1 MTGPRVATPDA
12 EARLARKVEE
22 LSALRE
28 ISRAI
33 GAALDLDTTL
43 ALITRK
49 TAEVMRVDSC
59 SIYLLDA
66 SGEYLVLKATTG
78 LAAEAV
84 GRARLRFGEGLTG
97 WAAQHGEA
105 VASSNA
111 PADPRFKYLPETHET
126 LFQSLLALPLTAAGR
141 VLGAVNIQT
150 TAVHPW
156 ADDEIELL
164 GIIADLAGGALEKA
178 RLYDSMRRQI
188 LELRTLAEV
197 SETLTSPLYLEQIF
211 RLLVEMAARLFDAA
225 LCTVMLTDGDE
236 LVLAAA
242 HPAPE
247 ADAGADRRREP
258 KRPASRVPPERGD
271 AGRRSPRQA
280 GASRGPVPSE
290 RVPAISPAPHRERLS
305 ATGAPA
311 ESRTGEAPRPRHALR
326 LGAGLPGAAAASG
339 EPAASDHVAGDPRFL
354 PAELLGRPLTA
365 RSALSVPLR
374 VRDRTLGVVTVYLA
388 RRHAFSAAETTM
400 LQTLANQTALAIEN
414 AGLVVKSAMVR
425 EMHHRVKNNLQ
436 MIAMLLRLQMRDG
449 REVSGR
455 EVLTETINRI
465 LSIAAV
471 HEILAA
477 EGLGTVSVREML
489 DRVVNTV
496 TQTMAPPGF
505 TLEARVGGDDVHLPT
520 QQATSLALVVNEL
533 LQNAMEHAFPG
544 RSRGQV
550 VIVLMLGPEALRVEV
565 RDDGVGLPDGF
576 ALERSS
582 DLGLEIVRTLVQ
594 DDLKGR
600 IWFTNAGGARAVITM
615 PRPAA
620 A

>member
-1 MTGPRVATPDA
+1 MAMPARDSAAQAAAD
-12 EARLARKVEE
+12 ARLARKVEE

-43 ALITRK
+43 TLITRK

-59 SIYLLDA
+59 SIYLLDDA
-66 SGEYLVLKATTG
+66 REYLVLKATTG

-97 WAAQHGEA
+97 WAAEKNEA
-105 VASSNA
+105 VAVSNA
-111 PADPRFKYLPETHET
+111 TADPRFKYLPETRET
-126 LFQSLLALPLTAAGR
+126 LFQSLLAVPLTVAGR
-141 VLGAVNIQT
+141 VLGAVNVQT
-150 TAVHPW
+150 TGIHAW
-156 ADDEIELL
+156 AEDEVELL
-164 GIIADLAGGALEKA
+164 SIIADLAGGALEKA

-211 RLLVEMAARLFDAA
+211 RLLVEMASRLFDAS
-225 LCTVMLTDGDE
+225 LCTLMLTDGDE

-242 HPAPE
+242 HPADDGGSP
-247 ADAGADRRREP
+247 AAPPARPPQAATPGRAGAN
-258 KRPASRVPPERGD
+258 G
-271 AGRRSPRQA
+271 
-280 GASRGPVPSE
+280 
-290 RVPAISPAPHRERLS
+290 PAIA
-305 ATGAPA
+305 AQAA
-311 ESRTGEAPRPRHALR
+311 RPRHALR
-326 LGAGLPGAAAASG
+326 LGEGLPGAAAASG
-339 EPAASDHVAGDPRFL
+339 EPVASEDAGADPRFR
-354 PAELLGRPLTA
+354 PAEMLGRSSAA
-365 RSALSVPLR
+365 RSALAVPLR
-374 VRDRTLGVVTVYLA
+374 VRDRTLGVVTVYLG
-388 RRHAFSAAETTM
+388 RPHAFTAAEQTM

-477 EGLGTVSVREML
+477 EGLGTVSVRDML
-489 DRVVNTV
+489 DRVVHTV

-505 TLEARVGGDDVHLPT
+505 ALDARVSGDDVHLPT

-544 RSRGQV
+544 RPKGQV
-550 VIVLMLGPEALRVEV
+550 IIVLMLGPEALRVEV

-600 IWFTNAGGARAVITM
+600 IWFTNAGGARVVITM
-615 PRPAA
+615 PRPAPGP
-620 A
+620 

>member
-1 MTGPRVATPDA
+1 MTAQRVDA
-12 EARLARKVEE
+12 ADARLARKAEE

-59 SIYLLDA
+59 SIYLLDG
-66 SGEYLVLKATTG
+66 SREYLVLKATTG

-97 WAAQHGEA
+97 WAAEHGEA

-111 PADPRFKYLPETHET
+111 TADPRFKYLPETHES
-126 LFQSLLALPLTAAGR
+126 LFQSLLAVPLTVAGR
-141 VLGAVNIQT
+141 VLGAVNVQT
-150 TAVHPW
+150 TGIHAW
-156 ADDEIELL
+156 GDDEVELL
-164 GIIADLAGGALEKA
+164 SIIADLAGGALEKA
-178 RLYDSMRRQI
+178 RLYDSMRQQI

-211 RLLVEMAARLFDAA
+211 RLLVEMAARVFDAS
-225 LCTVMLTDGDE
+225 LCTLMLTDGDE
-236 LVLAAA
+236 IVLAAA
-242 HPAPE
+242 HPPAS
-247 ADAGADRRREP
+247 DG
-258 KRPASRVPPERGD
+258 RPAGGLDV
-271 AGRRSPRQA
+271 
-280 GASRGPVPSE
+280 
-290 RVPAISPAPHRERLS
+290 L
-305 ATGAPA
+305 
-311 ESRTGEAPRPRHALR
+311 RPRHALR
-326 LGAGLPGAAAASG
+326 LGAGLPGLAAASG
-339 EPAASDHVAGDPRFL
+339 EPLSAEDAGADPRVMA
-354 PAELLGRPLTA
+354 AEMLGRGPA
-365 RSALSVPLR
+365 RSALAVPLR

-388 RRHAFSAAETTM
+388 RPHAFTPAETTM

-414 AGLVVKSAMVR
+414 AGLIVKSAMVR

-477 EGLGTVSVREML
+477 EALGTVSVREML
-489 DRVVNTV
+489 DRVVHTV

-505 TLEARVGGDDVHLPT
+505 ALDARVSGDDIHLPT

-544 RSRGQV
+544 RAKGQV
-550 VIVLMLGPEALRVEV
+550 VIVLMLGPEAVRVEV

-600 IWFTNAGGARAVITM
+600 IWFTNAGGARVVITM

>member
-1 MTGPRVATPDA
+1 MATAPDEA
-12 EARLARKVEE
+12 LRRARGAAAQAAADARLARKVEE

-43 ALITRK
+43 TLITRK

-59 SIYLLDA
+59 SIYLLDDA
-66 SGEYLVLKATTG
+66 REYLVLKATTG

-84 GRARLRFGEGLTG
+84 GRARLRLGEGLTG
-97 WAAQHGEA
+97 WAAEKNEA

-111 PADPRFKYLPETHET
+111 TADPRFKYLPETRET
-126 LFQSLLALPLTAAGR
+126 LFQSLLAVPLTVAGR
-141 VLGAVNIQT
+141 VLGAVNVQT
-150 TAVHPW
+150 TGIHPW
-156 ADDEIELL
+156 AEDEVELL
-164 GIIADLAGGALEKA
+164 SIIADLAGGALEKA

-188 LELRTLAEV
+188 VELRTLAEV

-211 RLLVEMAARLFDAA
+211 RLLVEMASRVFDAS
-225 LCTVMLTDGDE
+225 LCTLMLTDGDE

-242 HPAPE
+242 HPAGEPS
-247 ADAGADRRREP
+247 GA
-258 KRPASRVPPERGD
+258 
-271 AGRRSPRQA
+271 
-280 GASRGPVPSE
+280 
-290 RVPAISPAPHRERLS
+290 
-305 ATGAPA
+305 
-311 ESRTGEAPRPRHALR
+311 APRPRHALR

-339 EPAASDHVAGDPRFL
+339 EPVASEDAGADPRFR
-354 PAELLGRPLTA
+354 PDEMLGGSGAA
-365 RSALSVPLR
+365 RSALAVPLR
-374 VRDRTLGVVTVYLA
+374 VRDRTLGVVTVYLD
-388 RRHAFSAAETTM
+388 RPHAFARPETAL

-489 DRVVNTV
+489 DRVVHTV

-505 TLEARVGGDDVHLPT
+505 ALDARVSGDDVHLPT

-544 RSRGQV
+544 RTKGRV
-550 VIVLMLGPEALRVEV
+550 IIVLMLGPEALRVEV

-620 A
+620 GP